1 MDTPN
6 ESQVNAILQMENGVT
21 GTLHIDADSVTED
34 QAYFTIY
41 GTGGILFL
49 TDPNQFGGE
58 VRFLPVE
65 SESGKKAE
73 PYVLPSVNEYS
84 GNSRGIGPSDLADTI
99 LNGTPLRPSAERAYH
114 VHEVLSA
121 MLRGGTSGAFTD
133 IRSSCTR
140 PEPFI

>member
-49 TDPNQFGGE
+49 TDPNQFCG
-58 VRFLPVE
+58 
-65 SESGKKAE
+65 
-73 PYVLPSVNEYS
+73 
-84 GNSRGIGPSDLADTI
+84 
-99 LNGTPLRPSAERAYH
+99 
-114 VHEVLSA
+114 
-121 MLRGGTSGAFTD
+121 
-133 IRSSCTR
+133 
-140 PEPFI
+140 

>member
-73 PYVLPSVNEYS
+73 PYVLPAVNEY
-84 GNSRGIGPSDLADTI
+84 
-99 LNGTPLRPSAERAYH
+99 
-114 VHEVLSA
+114 